1 MQRYFLEIMYDGT
14 NYHGWQVQPNSDTV
28 QEQVE
33 NSLST
38 ILGQNKSVMGAGRTD
53 TGVHAKQF
61 FAHFDHDS
69 NLLDGNIVHRLNS
82 FLPKDICVKSIFE
95 VKADAHSRFDATS
108 RTYEYVVYNSKNP
121 FLVDEAY
128 FIHQPLNIALMNEA
142 ANCLFEFI
150 DFTSFSKLHTQTKTN
165 NCSIKRAVWEQRD
178 NTLVFTIEAD
188 RFLRNMVRAI
198 VGTLLEV
205 GLGRKSVEDFV
216 KIIQSK
222 DRAKAGASVPAH
234 ALYLTQVTYPKS
246 IWL

>member
-1 MQRYFLEIMYDGT
+1 MNIFALSYAKVFLEIMYDGT
-14 NYHGWQVQPNSDTV
+14 NYHGWQVQPNSVTV

-108 RTYEYVVYNSKNP
+108 RTYEYVV
-121 FLVDEAY
+121 
-128 FIHQPLNIALMNEA
+128 
-142 ANCLFEFI
+142 
-150 DFTSFSKLHTQTKTN
+150 
-165 NCSIKRAVWEQRD
+165 
-178 NTLVFTIEAD
+178 
-188 RFLRNMVRAI
+188 
-198 VGTLLEV
+198 
-205 GLGRKSVEDFV
+205 
-216 KIIQSK
+216 
-222 DRAKAGASVPAH
+222 
-234 ALYLTQVTYPKS
+234 
-246 IWL
+246 